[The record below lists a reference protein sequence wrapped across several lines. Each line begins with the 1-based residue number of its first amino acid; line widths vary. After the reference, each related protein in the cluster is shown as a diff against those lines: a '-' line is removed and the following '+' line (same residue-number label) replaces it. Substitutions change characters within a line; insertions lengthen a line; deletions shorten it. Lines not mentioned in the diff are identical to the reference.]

1 MSLRSR
7 AALFA
12 ALSLATL
19 AACTNDVA
27 EPGPQPGFVK
37 VVHAIANAGAVN
49 VLADTLPLATNVA
62 YATVGPSANFQ
73 YFGLPAGT
81 RQVRVVPVAGSA
93 AVITADV
100 PVESD
105 RYITLVAAGLVGG
118 TGALAPAF
126 IVLRDSVTTDAATAP
141 AAGQIRLRAVHAAT
155 SIAGPVDVHAQ
166 LVGTGAPR
174 AFSAST
180 RLFANLA
187 FRGSATA
194 QVPAPVTATA
204 TVAARNY
211 DICVIAAG
219 VTPTATGGGCAIV
232 TASALPTTTASG
244 LTDAQGRRGRAVVT
258 ALVIDATPP
267 ATAPRLLVTTD
278 KPVQP

>member
-7 AALFA
+7 AAALLA
-12 ALSLATL
+12 ALPLATL

-37 VVHAIANAGAVN
+37 VVHALTNAGTIN
-49 VLADTLPLATNVA
+49 VLVDTLPVATNVA
-62 YATVGPSANFQ
+62 YASVGPSANFQ
-73 YFGLPAGT
+73 YSGLPAGT
-81 RQVRVVPVAGSA
+81 RQVRVVPAAGTA
-93 AVITADV
+93 AAITADV
-100 PVESD
+100 PVESG
-105 RYITLVAAGLVGG
+105 RYTTLVAAGVVGG

-126 IVLRDSVTTDAATAP
+126 IVLQDSVDTDAATAP
-141 AAGQIRLRAVHAAT
+141 AAGRIRLRAVHAAA

-187 FRGSATA
+187 FRSSATA
-194 QVPAPVTATA
+194 QVPAPVTGTA

-211 DICVIAAG
+211 DVCVIAAG

-232 TASALPTTTASG
+232 ASLPAATTANG
-244 LTDAQGRRGRAVVT
+244 WPTPRGGARARWSPSSPETRV
-258 ALVIDATPP
+258 
-267 ATAPRLLVTTD
+267 AP
-278 KPVQP
+278 